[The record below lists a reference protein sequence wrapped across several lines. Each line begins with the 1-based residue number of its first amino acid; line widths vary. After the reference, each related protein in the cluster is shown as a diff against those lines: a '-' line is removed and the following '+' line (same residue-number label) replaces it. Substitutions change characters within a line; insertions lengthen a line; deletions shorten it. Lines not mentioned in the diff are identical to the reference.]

1 MGNRARA
8 RSEFWPRRRPVRAAM
23 LGLAVA
29 SSGVLPVAAHAGWTL
44 LLLPP
49 RAPGP
54 PANAPAEVVEKHRAS
69 PFDSKAPWE
78 KWNPVAVYA
87 SPEECEKGRRE
98 RLTRITEKAKGKEGK
113 EDPKKDE
120 AKKDDGKKAPP
131 SPDRIARVMAAYD
144 LARCV
149 SIHEKGLP

>member
-1 MGNRARA
+1 M
-8 RSEFWPRRRPVRAAM
+8 AASAM
-23 LGLAVA
+23 
-29 SSGVLPVAAHAGWTL
+29 LPVAAQAGWTL

-49 RAPGP
+49 RAPAP
-54 PANAPAEVVEKHRAS
+54 PANAPAEVVEKHHAS
-69 PFDSKAPWE
+69 PFDVKAPWE

-98 RLTRITEKAKGKEGK
+98 RLTRITEKAKAK
-113 EDPKKDE
+113 EDPKKEDP
-120 AKKDDGKKAPP
+120 KKPPP
-131 SPDRIARVMAAYD
+131 SPERVARVMAAYD